1 MKDKKN
7 KLLYRKKIKNGLT
20 NLVTMAKKHTKNI
33 DFSVLKLKKK
43 QKYKN
48 VSKTHERVL
57 IILGGKCNVVVDGKS
72 YKNIGKRKNVFEGK
86 AYSVYVPSG
95 SKFTVEAVSEQ
106 FEAAVCAAKSNAK
119 GSPMLITPD
128 MVRRR
133 IVGKDNWK
141 RDVYDIVYEK
151 TAGDKILV
159 GETMTPSGN
168 WSSVPPHRHEKED
181 KSVES
186 KHEET
191 YYFKI
196 DPVQGFGFQWI
207 YSDDF
212 GLNEVYVIKDD
223 DLVVIP
229 RGYHPVAAAPG
240 YRVYYLWILAGNNRR
255 LIPKDDPK
263 HGWLRKV

>member
-1 MKDKKN
+1 MSKQN
-7 KLLYRKKIKNGLT
+7 LLYRKKISNGLT
-20 NLVTMAKKHTKNI
+20 NLVSIAKKETRNI

-43 QKYKN
+43 QKYENK
-48 VSKTHERVL
+48 SKTHERVV
-57 IILGGKCNVVVDGKS
+57 IILGGKCNVRVDDKE
-72 YKNIGKRKNVFEGK
+72 YKNIGKRKNVFDGK
-86 AYSVYVPSG
+86 ATSVYIPAG
-95 SKFTVEAVSEQ
+95 SNFVVEAVSPEL
-106 FEAAVCAAKSNAK
+106 EVAICGAKSKAK
-119 GSPMLITPD
+119 GSPMLITPN

-133 IVGKDNWK
+133 IVGKANWK

-168 WSSVPPHRHEKED
+168 WSSMPPHRHEKED
-181 KSVES
+181 MPRES

-196 DPVQGFGFQWI
+196 DPVQGFVIQWV
-207 YSDDF
+207 YTDDF
-212 GLNEVYVIKDD
+212 KLNEVYVLRDN

-240 YRVYYLWILAGNNRR
+240 YRVYYLWILAGNNRLLR
-255 LIPKDDPK
+255 PKDDPK
-263 HGWLRKV
+263 HKWIKEL